1 MAWYEI
7 HAADFRRGICA
18 SAPRRRGALV
28 AQWGATGSY
37 IVKRVVH
44 TEFDKNGDRPRTLLF
59 AESAGAS
66 VRARPTTGKTARRR
80 TTRANP
86 TRQIADA
93 RLELFKTLN
102 RGDG

>member
-59 AESAGAS
+59 AESAGQVQERGLLP
-66 VRARPTTGKTARRR
+66 VRQRGAGQ
-80 TTRANP
+80 RAP
-86 TRQIADA
+86 TRPG
-93 RLELFKTLN
+93 RLPTLV
-102 RGDG
+102 